1 MMAHCRDYSG
11 HSVRLKLRRLIAR
24 MALFA
29 VFCIAAASPSVA
41 TTLHSNW
48 VGDPAIGEAR
58 LISSVSATGDLQVLP
73 LALEFRLATGW
84 KIYWRTPGEAG
95 LPPAIDLLADGDA
108 VISQIKWPVPKRFN
122 AFGFDNFGY
131 DSAVILPL
139 QVSGHRPGSS
149 IQLRG
154 QIEALVCADICV
166 PLGGSVALTMPAG
179 PASPTADS
187 RAIAQATAL
196 VPRQAGDNPLFA
208 VERVWQAA
216 EALHMQFAAPLAIDD
231 IFIEGAAGVAFKKPR
246 MSGADAVIAIETT
259 TPLDLVGR
267 DITATIIAGDQ
278 FAEQSFTITAPIPT
292 PEPDISANDAG
303 WMIFGLAWL
312 GGLILNLMPCVL
324 PVLAIKLGSVIES
337 AGQQKSLVRIRF
349 LAAAAGI
356 VTSFILLA
364 AALAAMRLAGAQI
377 GWGIQFQSPLFLSV
391 MMLLLGVFVLAMLDR
406 LVLPVPAFAHRLTA
420 GFGGAASPRRLAAGD
435 FLTGVLATIMAT
447 PCSAPFVG
455 VAVGVAL
462 TGSIAEL
469 FGIFIALGMG
479 LATPWMLIMLAPGL
493 ISALPKPGPWMV
505 WLKRILALLLAGTA
519 LWLGSILFAI
529 TGGLMTGLLTAGVIM
544 IIIGLSATSWA
555 VSRPLQRL
563 SPRLLS
569 LVGAVLV
576 VELLAAPPQ
585 LLTMLGPKMAANYR
599 QANDDGGVSVVW
611 QDWQPAM
618 IGPLV
623 DSGKT
628 VFVDVTAAWCITC
641 TANKSL
647 VIEQAPVAPY
657 LRQLVDAGQLVL
669 LQADWTRPNDDIAEF
684 LASYQRYGIPFKIVY
699 GPHALDGIQLGELLT
714 SDAVLAAL
722 NKAMT
727 GSDNL

>member
-1 MMAHCRDYSG
+1 MMAHCRDYTGRSA
-11 HSVRLKLRRLIAR
+11 RFKLRRLIAR
-24 MALFA
+24 MALFV

-41 TTLHSNW
+41 TALHSNW

-58 LISSVSATGDLQVLP
+58 LISSVTATGDLQALP
-73 LALEFRLATGW
+73 LALEFRLAPGW

-95 LPPAIDLLADGDA
+95 LPPTIDLLADGDA

-139 QVSGHRPGSS
+139 QVSGHRLGSS
-149 IQLRG
+149 VQLRG

-179 PASPTADS
+179 PASPTVDS

-196 VPRQAGDNPLFA
+196 VPRQAAGNPLFA

-216 EALHMQFAAPLAIDD
+216 DALHMQFAAALAIDD
-231 IFIEGAAGVAFKKPR
+231 IFIEGVAGVAFKKPR
-246 MSGADAVIAIETT
+246 MNGADAVIAIETS

-278 FAEQSFTITAPIPT
+278 FAEQSFTISAPTPT

-303 WMIFGLAWL
+303 WMIFVLAWV

-377 GWGIQFQSPLFLSV
+377 GWGIQFQSPVFLSV

-406 LVLPVPAFAHRLTA
+406 LVLPVPAFAHRLTL
-420 GFGGAASPRRLAAGD
+420 GFGGAASPRRLVAGD
-435 FLTGVLATIMAT
+435 FLTGMLATILAT

-462 TGSIAEL
+462 TGSMAGL
-469 FGIFIALGMG
+469 FGIFIALGVG
-479 LATPWMLIMLAPGL
+479 LATPWLLIMLAPGL

-505 WLKRILALLLAGTA
+505 WLKYILALLLAGTA

-529 TGGLMTGLLTAGVIM
+529 TGGLMTGMLTAGVIM
-544 IIIGLSATSWA
+544 IIFGLSGHSRAASGRLLRPF
-555 VSRPLQRL
+555 SRPL
-563 SPRLLS
+563 P

-576 VELLAAPPQ
+576 VGLLAAPPQ
-585 LLTMLGPKMAANYR
+585 LVTMLGPKMVADYG
-599 QANDDGGVSVVW
+599 QANDGGVVW

-641 TANKSL
+641 KANKSL
-647 VIEQAPVAPY
+647 VIEQAPVAPH

-669 LQADWTRPNDDIAEF
+669 LQADWTRPNDDIAAF
-684 LASYQRYGIPFKIVY
+684 LASYQRYGIPFNIVY
-699 GPHALDGIQLGELLT
+699 GPHAVDGIQLGELLT

>member
-1 MMAHCRDYSG
+1 
-11 HSVRLKLRRLIAR
+11 

-29 VFCIAAASPSVA
+29 MFCIAAASPSVA

-149 IQLRG
+149 VQLRG

-246 MSGADAVIAIETT
+246 MSGTDAVIAIETT

-406 LVLPVPAFAHRLTA
+406 LVLPVPAFAHRLTG

-544 IIIGLSATSWA
+544 IIIGLSATSRA

-599 QANDDGGVSVVW
+599 QTNDDGGVSVVW

-647 VIEQAPVAPY
+647 VIEQSPVAPY
-657 LRQLVDAGQLVL
+657 LRRLVDAGQLVL
-669 LQADWTRPNDDIAEF
+669 LQADWTRPNDDIVAF
-684 LASYQRYGIPFKIVY
+684 LASYQRYGIPFNIVY

>member
-11 HSVRLKLRRLIAR
+11 HSARFKLRRLIAR
-24 MALFA
+24 MALLV

-41 TTLHSNW
+41 TALHSNW

-58 LISSVSATGDLQVLP
+58 LISSVTATGDLQALP
-73 LALEFRLATGW
+73 LALEFRLAPGW

-95 LPPAIDLLADGDA
+95 LPPTIDLLADGDA

-139 QVSGHRPGSS
+139 QVSGHRLGSS
-149 IQLRG
+149 VQLRG

-179 PASPTADS
+179 PASPTVDS

-196 VPRQAGDNPLFA
+196 VPRQAAGNPLFA

-216 EALHMQFAAPLAIDD
+216 DALHMQFAAALAIDD
-231 IFIEGAAGVAFKKPR
+231 IFIEGVAGVAFKKPR
-246 MSGADAVIAIETT
+246 MNGADAVIAIETS

-278 FAEQSFTITAPIPT
+278 FAEQSFTISAPTPT

-303 WMIFGLAWL
+303 WMIFVLAWV

-377 GWGIQFQSPLFLSV
+377 GWGIQFQSPVFLSV

-406 LVLPVPAFAHRLTA
+406 LVLPVPAFAHRLTR
-420 GFGGAASPRRLAAGD
+420 GFGGGASPRRLVAGD
-435 FLTGVLATIMAT
+435 FLTGMLATILAT

-462 TGSIAEL
+462 TGSMAGL
-469 FGIFIALGMG
+469 FGIFIALGVG
-479 LATPWMLIMLAPGL
+479 LATPWLLIMLAPGL

-505 WLKRILALLLAGTA
+505 WLKHILALLLAGTA

-544 IIIGLSATSWA
+544 IIFGLSGHSRAASGCLLRLF
-555 VSRPLQRL
+555 SRPF
-563 SPRLLS
+563 S

-576 VELLAAPPQ
+576 VGLLAAPPQ
-585 LLTMLGPKMAANYR
+585 LVTMLGPKMVADYG
-599 QANDDGGVSVVW
+599 QANDGGVVW

-641 TANKSL
+641 KANKSL
-647 VIEQAPVAPY
+647 VIEQAPVAPH

-669 LQADWTRPNDDIAEF
+669 LQADWTRPNDDIAAF
-684 LASYQRYGIPFKIVY
+684 LAAYQRYGIPFNIVY
-699 GPHALDGIQLGELLT
+699 GPHAIDGIQLGELLT

>member
-1 MMAHCRDYSG
+1 
-11 HSVRLKLRRLIAR
+11 
-24 MALFA
+24 MALFV
-29 VFCIAAASPSVA
+29 VFCIAVASPSVA

-166 PLGGSVALTMPAG
+166 PLGGSVVLTMPAG

-208 VERVWQAA
+208 VEQVWQAA

-324 PVLAIKLGSVIES
+324 PVLAIKLGSVIGS

-406 LVLPVPAFAHRLTA
+406 LVLPVPAFAHRLTG
-420 GFGGAASPRRLAAGD
+420 GFGGAASPRRLAVGD

-479 LATPWMLIMLAPGL
+479 LATPWILIMLAPGL

-505 WLKRILALLLAGTA
+505 WLKRVLALLLAGTA
-519 LWLGSILFAI
+519 LWVGSILFAI

-544 IIIGLSATSWA
+544 IIIGLSGTSRA

-569 LVGAVLV
+569 PVGAVLV
-576 VELLAAPPQ
+576 VGLLAAPPQ

-657 LRQLVDAGQLVL
+657 LQQLVDAGQLVL
-669 LQADWTRPNDDIAEF
+669 LQADWTRPNDDIAAF
-684 LASYQRYGIPFKIVY
+684 LASYQRYGIPFNIVY

>member
-1 MMAHCRDYSG
+1 
-11 HSVRLKLRRLIAR
+11 

-303 WMIFGLAWL
+303 WMIFGLAWF

-406 LVLPVPAFAHRLTA
+406 LVLPVPAFAHRLTG
-420 GFGGAASPRRLAAGD
+420 GFGEAASPRRLAAGD

-544 IIIGLSATSWA
+544 IIIGLSGTSRA

-576 VELLAAPPQ
+576 VGLLAAPPQ

-669 LQADWTRPNDDIAEF
+669 LQADWTRPNDDIAAF
-684 LASYQRYGIPFKIVY
+684 LSSYQRYGIPFNIVY
-699 GPHALDGIQLGELLT
+699 GPHAIDGIQLGELLT

-727 GSDNL
+727 GSENL

>member
-1 MMAHCRDYSG
+1 MAHCRDYTG
-11 HSVRLKLRRLIAR
+11 HSARFKLRRLIAR
-24 MALFA
+24 MALSV
-29 VFCIAAASPSVA
+29 VFCIAAASSSVA
-41 TTLHSNW
+41 TALHSNW

-58 LISSVSATGDLQVLP
+58 LISSVTATGDLQALP
-73 LALEFRLATGW
+73 LALEFRLAPGW

-95 LPPAIDLLADGDA
+95 LPPTVDLLADGDA
-108 VISQIKWPVPKRFN
+108 VISLIKWPVPKRFN

-139 QVSGHRPGSS
+139 QVSGHRRGSS
-149 IQLRG
+149 VQLRG

-179 PASPTADS
+179 PASPTVDS
-187 RAIAQATAL
+187 RAIAQAAAL
-196 VPRQAGDNPLFA
+196 VPRQAAGNPLFA

-216 EALHMQFAAPLAIDD
+216 DALHMQFAARLAIDD
-231 IFIEGAAGVAFKKPR
+231 IFIEGVMDAAFKKPR
-246 MSGADAVIAIETT
+246 MNGADAVIAIETS

-278 FAEQSFTITAPIPT
+278 FAEQSFTITI
-292 PEPDISANDAG
+292 PEPDISATDAG
-303 WMIFGLAWL
+303 WMIFVLAWV

-356 VTSFILLA
+356 VTSFILFA

-377 GWGIQFQSPLFLSV
+377 GWGIQFQSPLFLTV
-391 MMLLLGVFVLAMLDR
+391 MMLSLGVFVLAMLDR
-406 LVLPVPAFAHRLTA
+406 LVLPVPAFAHRLTR
-420 GFGGAASPRRLAAGD
+420 GFGGAASRRRLVAGD
-435 FLTGVLATIMAT
+435 FLTGMLATIMAT

-462 TGSIAEL
+462 TGSMAKL
-469 FGIFIALGMG
+469 FGIFIALGLG
-479 LATPWMLIMLAPGL
+479 LATPWMLIMVAPGL

-505 WLKRILALLLAGTA
+505 WLKHILALLLAGTA

-529 TGGLMTGLLTAGVIM
+529 TGALMTGMLTAGVIM
-544 IIIGLSATSWA
+544 IIVGLSGHSRA
-555 VSRPLQRL
+555 VSRPF
-563 SPRLLS
+563 S
-569 LVGAVLV
+569 LVGVVLV
-576 VELLAAPPQ
+576 VGLLAAPPQ
-585 LLTMLGPKMAANYR
+585 LVTMSGPKMEADYR
-599 QANDDGGVSVVW
+599 QTNDDGVVW

-641 TANKSL
+641 KANKSL
-647 VIEQAPVAPY
+647 VIEQAPVAPH
-657 LRQLVDAGQLVL
+657 LRKLVDAGKLVL
-669 LQADWTRPNDDIAEF
+669 LQADWTRPNADIAAF
-684 LASYQRYGIPFKIVY
+684 LASYQRYGIPFNIVY

-727 GSDNL
+727 GFENL

>member
-1 MMAHCRDYSG
+1 MMAHCRDYTG
-11 HSVRLKLRRLIAR
+11 HSARFKLRRLIAR
-24 MALFA
+24 MALFV

-41 TTLHSNW
+41 TALHSNW

-58 LISSVSATGDLQVLP
+58 LISSVTATGDLQALP
-73 LALEFRLATGW
+73 LALEFRLAPGW

-95 LPPAIDLLADGDA
+95 LPPTIDLLADGDA

-139 QVSGHRPGSS
+139 QVSGHRRGSS
-149 IQLRG
+149 VQLRG

-179 PASPTADS
+179 PASPTVDS

-196 VPRQAGDNPLFA
+196 VPRQAAGNPLFA

-216 EALHMQFAAPLAIDD
+216 DALHMQFAAPLAIDD
-231 IFIEGAAGVAFKKPR
+231 IFIEGVAGVAFKKPR
-246 MSGADAVIAIETT
+246 MNGTDAVIAIETS

-267 DITATIIAGDQ
+267 GITATIIAGDQ
-278 FAEQSFTITAPIPT
+278 FAEQSFTITT

-303 WMIFGLAWL
+303 WMIFVLAWV

-377 GWGIQFQSPLFLSV
+377 GWGIQFQSPLFLTV

-406 LVLPVPAFAHRLTA
+406 LVLPVPAFAHRLTG
-420 GFGGAASPRRLAAGD
+420 GFGGAASPRRLVAGD
-435 FLTGVLATIMAT
+435 FLTGMLATIMAT

-462 TGSIAEL
+462 TGSMAKL
-469 FGIFIALGMG
+469 FGIFIALGVG

-505 WLKRILALLLAGTA
+505 WLKHILALLLAGTA

-544 IIIGLSATSWA
+544 IIIGLSGTSRA

-576 VELLAAPPQ
+576 VGLLAAPPQ

-641 TANKSL
+641 KANKSL
-647 VIEQAPVAPY
+647 VIEQAPVAPH
-657 LRQLVDAGQLVL
+657 LRKLVDAGKLVL
-669 LQADWTRPNDDIAEF
+669 LQADWTRPNDDIAAF
-684 LASYQRYGIPFKIVY
+684 LASYQRYGIPFNIVY

>member
-1 MMAHCRDYSG
+1 MMAHCRDYIG
-11 HSVRLKLRRLIAR
+11 HSARFKLRRLIGR
-24 MALFA
+24 MALFV
-29 VFCIAAASPSVA
+29 VFCIAEASPSVA

-58 LISSVSATGDLQVLP
+58 LISSVTATGDLEVLP
-73 LALEFRLATGW
+73 LALEFRLAPGW

-95 LPPAIDLLADGDA
+95 LPPTIDLLANGDS
-108 VISQIKWPVPKRFN
+108 VISRIKWPVPKRFN

-139 QVSGHRPGSS
+139 QVRGHRLGSS
-149 IQLRG
+149 AQLLG
-154 QIEALVCADICV
+154 QIEALVCANICV

-179 PASPTADS
+179 PASPTVHS

-196 VPRQAGDNPLFA
+196 VPRQAGRNPLFA

-216 EALHMQFAAPLAIDD
+216 DALHMQFSAPLAIDD
-231 IFIEGAAGVAFKKPR
+231 IFIEGVAGVAFKKPR
-246 MSGADAVIAIETT
+246 MNGTDAVIAIETS

-278 FAEQSFTITAPIPT
+278 FAEQSFTITTSTPT
-292 PEPDISANDAG
+292 LEPDISANDAG
-303 WMIFGLAWL
+303 WTIFVLAWF

-349 LAAAAGI
+349 LAAAGGI

-364 AALAAMRLAGAQI
+364 AALAATRLAGAQI
-377 GWGIQFQSPLFLSV
+377 GWGIQFQSPLFLAV

-406 LVLPVPAFAHRLTA
+406 LVLPVPAFAYRLTR
-420 GFGGAASPRRLAAGD
+420 GFGRAASPRRLVAGD
-435 FLTGVLATIMAT
+435 FLTGMFATILAT

-455 VAVGVAL
+455 VSVGVAL
-462 TGSIAEL
+462 TGSMAEL
-469 FGIFIALGMG
+469 FGIFIALGVG
-479 LATPWMLIMLAPGL
+479 LATPWMLIMLAPSL

-505 WLKRILALLLAGTA
+505 WLKNILALLLAGTA

-529 TGGLMTGLLTAGVIM
+529 TGALMTGMLTAGVIM
-544 IIIGLSATSWA
+544 IIVGLSGHSRA
-555 VSRPLQRL
+555 VSRPF
-563 SPRLLS
+563 SF
-569 LVGAVLV
+569 VGVVLV
-576 VELLAAPPQ
+576 VGLLAAPPQ
-585 LLTMLGPKMAANYR
+585 LVTMSGPKMEADYR
-599 QANDDGGVSVVW
+599 QTNDGGVVW

-641 TANKSL
+641 KANKSL
-647 VIEQAPVAPY
+647 VIEQAPVAPH
-657 LRQLVDAGQLVL
+657 LRQLVNADKLLL
-669 LQADWTRPNDDIAEF
+669 LQADWTRPNDDIVAF
-684 LASYQRYGIPFKIVY
+684 LASYQRYGIPFNIVY
-699 GPHALDGIQLGELLT
+699 GPHAVDGIQLGELMT

-727 GSDNL
+727 GSENL